1 MAKGNSY
8 LDDPVLLSDQG
19 WSVLETRV
27 TTDQMVVVHDGFW
40 NVVIFKEY
48 NRMFNLFLD
57 RQIM

>member
-8 LDDPVLLSDQG
+8 LDDPALLSDQG

-27 TTDQMVVVHDGFW
+27 TTDQMVVVHAGFW

-48 NRMFNLFLD
+48 NRMFSLFLD
-57 RQIM
+57 RRIM